1 MSYRSDA
8 LEALDVLLKKGAQ
21 VNATAKHS
29 SRTPLHLAAHFGHV
43 EIIQRLLLEKDL
55 DINATDQQ
63 GMTALHAAISRGYKE
78 TCDALLKSEANAT
91 VTTANGQTC
100 LHLAAAGG
108 NTSVVLSI
116 IQYGEYR
123 FGIQRVKKPSPP
135 NLIYSA

>member
-21 VNATAKHS
+21 VNVTAKHS

-43 EIIQRLLLEKDL
+43 KIIQRLLTEKNV

-63 GMTALHAAISRGYKE
+63 GMNALHAAISRGYKE
-78 TCDALLKSEANAT
+78 ICDVLLKNGANVT
-91 VTTANGQTC
+91 MTTANGQTC

-108 NTSVVLSI
+108 NASVVLLI

-123 FGIQRVKKPSPP
+123 FSIQ
-135 NLIYSA
+135 

>member
-21 VNATAKHS
+21 VNATAKNS

-43 EIIQRLLLEKDL
+43 KIIQRLLMEKDL

-63 GMTALHAAISRGYKE
+63 GMTALHAAISRGNKE
-78 TCDALLKSEANAT
+78 ICDVLLKNEANVT
-91 VTTANGQTC
+91 MTTANGQTC

-108 NTSVVLSI
+108 NASVVLLI
-116 IQYGEYR
+116 TQYGEYR
-123 FGIQRVKKPSPP
+123 FSI
-135 NLIYSA
+135 